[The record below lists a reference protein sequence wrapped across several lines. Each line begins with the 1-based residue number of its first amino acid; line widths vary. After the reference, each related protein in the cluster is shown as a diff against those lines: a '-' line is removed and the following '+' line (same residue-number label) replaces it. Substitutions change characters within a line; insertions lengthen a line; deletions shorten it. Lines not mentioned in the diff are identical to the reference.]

1 MTRATPTAAT
11 TAARRTPLGIASKP
25 TFLGTIP
32 CPTGRAWRSR
42 FRTAGACSVGGKGES
57 LSLRPDRP
65 VKPMA
70 RAPITQDVDQDAGK
84 ARGSQA
90 GPARPQQDG
99 AATAEQQATEL
110 LGQPMDWAA

>member
-42 FRTAGACSVGGKGES
+42 CRTGGACSVGGKGES
-57 LSLRPDRP
+57 LSPRPKRP

-84 ARGSQA
+84 TRGNHA
-90 GPARPQQDG
+90 GPAGPQTDWS
-99 AATAEQQATEL
+99 ANAEEQTTEL
-110 LGQPMDWAA
+110 IGHPI